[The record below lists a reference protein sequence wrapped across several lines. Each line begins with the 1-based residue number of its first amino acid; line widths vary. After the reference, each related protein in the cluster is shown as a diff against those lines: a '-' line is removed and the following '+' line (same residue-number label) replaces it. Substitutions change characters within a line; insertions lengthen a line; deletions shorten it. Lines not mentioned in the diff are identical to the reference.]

1 MLCDSL
7 PPKRDKTLA
16 TAEIVNKASV
26 ASALVVTL
34 DIEFRTR
41 VESPL
46 PLQNKHGPGFI
57 DPNGQRKRVSHFV
70 HVIEPVLFVYEP
82 TSQREQ
88 LTPNPADDV
97 YDPAGQGKQEE
108 GPDAND
114 PAAHGLHSDC
124 AFSDI
129 NPTGQGT
136 HIVLLTF
143 DVNPAEQASHVDCCV
158 LTYPA

>member
-1 MLCDSL
+1 VLCDSL
-7 PPKRDKTLA
+7 LPKRDKTLA

-26 ASALVVTL
+26 ASAVVVTL
-34 DIEFRTR
+34 EIEFRTT
-41 VESPL
+41 VESLL

-57 DPNGQRKRVSHFV
+57 EPNGQRKRVSQRV

-88 LTPNPADDV
+88 LTPNPADDE

-108 GPDAND
+108 GPDATD
-114 PAAHGLHSDC
+114 PAGHGLHSDC
-124 AFSDI
+124 ACSDI
-129 NPTGQGT
+129 YPTGQGI

-143 DVNPAEQASHVDCCV
+143 DIVPAEQASHVDCCV
-158 LTYPA
+158 FMYPA